1 MVELENKEADFA
13 SLQVDQRAEQLLVL
27 LREYDPKLTIGKK
40 APDMERPE
48 TSLAQ
53 SSLFTG
59 AIHEPQMFSEL
70 KKEIGGAYR
79 IDMLVSFIKWSGLR
93 LIIEEL
99 RAFTQNGG
107 HMRIITT
114 SYMGATD
121 LKAVE
126 ALRKLP
132 NAEIKI
138 SYDTKRIRLHAKTY
152 CFTATPAS
160 PPPT

>member
-70 KKEIGGAYR
+70 KKEIGGADR
-79 IDMLVSFIKWSGLR
+79 IDMLVSFIK
-93 LIIEEL
+93 
-99 RAFTQNGG
+99 
-107 HMRIITT
+107 
-114 SYMGATD
+114 
-121 LKAVE
+121 
-126 ALRKLP
+126 
-132 NAEIKI
+132 
-138 SYDTKRIRLHAKTY
+138 
-152 CFTATPAS
+152 
-160 PPPT
+160 